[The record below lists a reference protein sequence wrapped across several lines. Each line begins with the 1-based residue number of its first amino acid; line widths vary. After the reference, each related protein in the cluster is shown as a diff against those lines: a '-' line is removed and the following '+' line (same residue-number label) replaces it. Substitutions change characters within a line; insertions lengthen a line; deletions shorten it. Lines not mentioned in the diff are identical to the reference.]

1 MKKREP
7 TNDTNATS
15 RLFLRFFL
23 CYLLTVPVA
32 VLCAVRGLLDL
43 SLDTVGT
50 VEFCFIPLSL
60 LGALLT
66 VTKPYLIVL
75 TVIKSFYDVAF
86 IYQVT
91 RWALLGAIGLLP
103 WNACFLILVFSM
115 ILFCFSAARAEL
127 FSFLY
132 PARDAKLILSRP
144 FGGYLLEILLFSALA
159 LSLYYLIP
167 ELLNTFGM
175 IPTPLE

>member
-7 TNDTNATS
+7 TTDTNATS

-23 CYLLTVPVA
+23 CYLLPVPVA

-43 SLDTVGT
+43 SLDAVGT

-86 IYQVT
+86 
-91 RWALLGAIGLLP
+91 
-103 WNACFLILVFSM
+103 
-115 ILFCFSAARAEL
+115 
-127 FSFLY
+127 
-132 PARDAKLILSRP
+132 
-144 FGGYLLEILLFSALA
+144 
-159 LSLYYLIP
+159 
-167 ELLNTFGM
+167 
-175 IPTPLE
+175 